1 MLIPLPQSVFSLPIS
16 CRAAACAP
24 EAGLCIGPSWPL
36 LATFPLSL
44 VPGPVAPVNLSR
56 ALRSVRPADAQDIK
70 VLKDVSSTSVYGG
83 AGAHGVILIT
93 TKGDR

>member
-1 MLIPLPQSVFSLPIS
+1 
-16 CRAAACAP
+16 
-24 EAGLCIGPSWPL
+24 
-36 LATFPLSL
+36 
-44 VPGPVAPVNLSR
+44 
-56 ALRSVRPADAQDIK
+56 VRPADAQDIK